1 LAAAAAAAAAPLGM
15 GLYISFSRGALF
27 ACAAGLVALLVAA
40 PRREQLEGVALTVAA
55 GALAAGAAAPFK
67 GVTSLAGS
75 LGTREHEGTLVVV
88 LVALVAVAAAGV
100 RWRLRA
106 RGTLRL
112 PRRAPWIAT
121 AAICAGLALAIVL
134 GAKEGRTQVLS
145 GGASRL
151 TTLQSNRYDYW
162 DVALRAFSS
171 EPVHGVG
178 AGGWSVW
185 WLRYR
190 TINDFAQDAHSLPL
204 QTLAELGVVGIVL
217 LAAFFAG
224 IGVAAAEAHGVAPAA
239 AAGPI
244 AGFIAYAAHVPLD
257 WDWQMPAVTIV
268 ALILAGELI
277 ALAQLSRRARAPAP
291 TGGPGGP

>member
-1 LAAAAAAAAAPLGM
+1 
-15 GLYISFSRGALF
+15 
-27 ACAAGLVALLVAA
+27 
-40 PRREQLEGVALTVAA
+40 
-55 GALAAGAAAPFK
+55 
-67 GVTSLAGS
+67 
-75 LGTREHEGTLVVV
+75 
-88 LVALVAVAAAGV
+88 
-100 RWRLRA
+100 
-106 RGTLRL
+106 
-112 PRRAPWIAT
+112 
-121 AAICAGLALAIVL
+121 
-134 GAKEGRTQVLS
+134 VLS